1 MIAVVILAFD
11 WKINNT
17 DGKPRQDMKKIVFYA
32 AGGVNVSGSDHVV
45 GWYQDREVRVC

>member
-1 MIAVVILAFD
+1 MISLVIVYFD
-11 WKINNT
+11 SKINNT

-45 GWYQDREVRVC
+45 G